1 MQFEDNYSEI
11 LLSDRPMI
19 DLRAP
24 VEFAKGAFAGSIN
37 LPLMTDDERALV
49 GTCYK
54 EHGQQA
60 AIELGHS
67 IVSGQV
73 KAERMQGWINALK
86 RQDNPLI
93 YCFRGGL
100 RSQTVAQFLADEGV
114 DTSLVKGGYKAM
126 RRYLID
132 TLIENIESTSF
143 VVLAGQTGSGK
154 TRVLTQLK
162 DYIDLEGLAHHRGSA
177 FGRTLTPQPTQISFE
192 NNLSVALIRALQLS
206 PNRLFIED
214 EARLIG
220 RCALPIE
227 LYERLQ
233 KAPRVMVEE
242 PVEYRVEVTLEDYVV
257 TPSLEYQ
264 REYGE
269 QWQQPF
275 SEHFLG
281 ALSRIKKRLGGER
294 YALID
299 AMMKD
304 ALALQFSGSGVD
316 GHRAWITELLVNY
329 YDPMYHYQL
338 SNKHNPIIFSGS
350 GEEVIQ
356 WSTSQ

>member
-1 MQFEDNYSEI
+1 MHFEDNYSEI

-24 VEFAKGAFAGSIN
+24 IEFAKGAFSGSTN
-37 LPLMTDDERALV
+37 LPLMTDDERARV

-54 EHGQQA
+54 QHGQQA
-60 AIELGHS
+60 AIDLGHS
-67 IVSGQV
+67 IVSGPV
-73 KAERMQGWINALK
+73 KAERMESWISELG

-100 RSQTVAQFLADEGV
+100 RSQTVGQFLADAGV
-114 DTSLVKGGYKAM
+114 DTGVVRGGYKAM
-126 RRYLID
+126 RRFLID
-132 TLIENIESTSF
+132 SLNEMIDTAPF

-154 TRVLTQLK
+154 TRVLTQLN
-162 DYIDLEGLAHHRGSA
+162 DFVDLEGLAHHRGSA
-177 FGRTLTPQPTQISFE
+177 FGRTLVEQPAQISFE
-192 NNLSVALIRALQLS
+192 NNLSVAVLRAMQMN
-206 PNRLFIED
+206 PTQLFIED

-220 RCALPIE
+220 RCALVLE
-227 LYERLQ
+227 LYEALQ

-242 PVEYRVEVTLEDYVV
+242 PVHYRVEVTLEDYVV

-264 REYGE
+264 QHYGD

-294 YALID
+294 YTEIEKN
-299 AMMKD
+299 MKD
-304 ALALQFSGSGVD
+304 ALELQFNRADLS
-316 GHRAWITELLVNY
+316 GHRAWISDLLVNY
-329 YDPMYHYQL
+329 YDPMYNYQL
-338 SNKHNPIIFSGS
+338 SKKNNPVIFRGS
-350 GEEVIQ
+350 GNEVIEWARQ
-356 WSTSQ
+356 